1 MKIIRLLAFVTAV
14 LLVLNVNV
22 SLLFAKA
29 PTTPKIVFTSS
40 RADGNVRDI
49 YIMDTDGHNQV
60 NLTDHHADDLEPVWS
75 PTGEHI
81 LFVSD
86 RAGVPDLYLMEPD
99 GSNVRRIFKENTF
112 RETPIW
118 SPDGEQIVYVHNRFQ
133 LNIAKKDGTEVEALT
148 ELFIPDYVHPDW
160 SPDGTKITFDV
171 LRKMRT
177 HLIDLQTQTRVPL
190 LPELNYFMLNAE
202 WSLDGKRIA
211 FAGMPKKQNLDLID
225 FEDMRVYIVNVDG
238 TGLKQIVG
246 GVGPATTQPTWS
258 PRGDAL
264 LFQQVVN
271 NGKRFV
277 MTQLFKINLQ
287 RPNPKQLTDTGK
299 NFDADWFDPAYALPV
314 SPKPNLLTTTWGEV
328 KRQ

>member
-1 MKIIRLLAFVTAV
+1 MIRLLVFVMAI
-14 LLVLNVNV
+14 LLVLNGNV
-22 SLLFAKA
+22 CPLFAKA

-40 RADGNVRDI
+40 RADGNARDI
-49 YIMDTDGHNQV
+49 YIMDTNGHNQV

-133 LNIAKKDGTEVEALT
+133 LNIAKKDGTEIETLT
-148 ELFIPDYVHPDW
+148 ELFVPDYVHPDW
-160 SPDGTKITFDV
+160 SPEGTKIAFDV

-177 HLIDLQTQTRVPL
+177 HLIDLQTLTRAPL

-211 FAGMPKKQNLDLID
+211 FAGMPKKQNLHLID

-238 TGLKQIVG
+238 TGLKQIVVG
-246 GVGPATTQPTWS
+246 AGPAATQPTWS

-271 NGKRFV
+271 KGKGFV
-277 MTQLFKINLQ
+277 LTQLFKVNLQ

-314 SPKPNLLTTTWGEV
+314 SPQPHLLTTTWGEV
-328 KRQ
+328 KQK